1 MRMLAPNACQKILR
15 SHTGADR
22 MTKSILIT
30 GGTGSFGRAFVKSLL
45 NNTEYDRI
53 IIYSRGEHLQEE
65 MAASNGDGRLR
76 FFIGDVRDEAR
87 LEMAMH
93 GVDIVVH
100 AAALKIVPLLEY
112 NPTEAIA
119 TNINGALNVVRAS
132 IRAGVSKVVAL
143 STDKAVN
150 PVNLYGATKLAAEK
164 VFIAANALGAGATK
178 FSVVRYGNVYGSRGS
193 VVPLFKRLAAEGK
206 PLPITDE
213 RMSRFHI
220 RMSQAIN
227 LVDLCLRR
235 MNGAEIFVPMLP
247 SVRLI
252 DIANAISDKI
262 TIVGIRPGE
271 KLHETLISEDEAR
284 TTVAGRWY
292 YIISPTTHS
301 DQIIGAYTSDKNDKW
316 LTPEQVK
323 ELING

>member
-1 MRMLAPNACQKILR
+1 M
-15 SHTGADR
+15 
-22 MTKSILIT
+22 KSILIT
-30 GGTGSFGRAFVKSLL
+30 GGTGSFGRAFVKSALDS
-45 NNTEYDRI
+45 NIYDRI
-53 IIYSRGEHLQEE
+53 AIYSRGEHLQEE
-65 MAASNGDGRLR
+65 MASLNNDERLR

-93 GVDIVVH
+93 GVNVVVH
-100 AAALKIVPLLEY
+100 AAALKIVPILEY
-112 NPTEAIA
+112 NPTEAVA
-119 TNINGALNVVRAS
+119 TNIGGAINVVRAS

-164 VFIAANALGAGATK
+164 VFVAANSLGAGATK

-220 RMSQAIN
+220 SMDEAVFI
-227 LVDLCLRR
+227 VDISLRVMEGR
-235 MNGAEIFVPMLP
+235 EIFVPKIP
-247 SVRLI
+247 SVSI
-252 DIANAISDKI
+252 MDIANAISSNQ

-284 TTVAGRWY
+284 TTEGVGRLF
-292 YIISPTTHS
+292 IIRPTTGELTGPSRH
-301 DQIIGAYTSDKNDKW
+301 GAYTSNSNDEW
-316 LTPEQVK
+316 LSSKQVR
-323 ELING
+323 ELIHGQLIQ